1 MYIYRYIYTI
11 YMCIYVIFMFVYSNM
26 LMLCRG
32 VTHVFKSVG
41 VVQGCDSE
49 VFLDE
54 AWKKMDERGYKL
66 SNLDVST
73 RTHL

>member
-1 MYIYRYIYTI
+1 
-11 YMCIYVIFMFVYSNM
+11 M
-26 LMLCRG
+26 LMVCRG
-32 VTHVFKSVG
+32 MTHVFKSVG